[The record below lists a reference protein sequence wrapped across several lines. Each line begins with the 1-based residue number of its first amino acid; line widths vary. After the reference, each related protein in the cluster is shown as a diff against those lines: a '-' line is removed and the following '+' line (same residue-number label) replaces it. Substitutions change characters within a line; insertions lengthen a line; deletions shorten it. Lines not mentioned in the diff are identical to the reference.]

1 MSAPSEPVD
10 FTAPGYGLEARA
22 ESDGVRLRWA
32 PAGDGDFA
40 SARVLRESR
49 FGAARDRHRARPR
62 VPGQDVDAGSRY
74 RYTVVLLGDDG
85 REALPSE
92 RVEVEVPAR

>member
-1 MSAPSEPVD
+1 MD

-49 FGAARDRHRARPR
+49 FGSREIATVRGHEYLDK
-62 VPGQDVDAGSRY
+62 DVDAGSRY